1 MNSTKIL
8 ILEDHSLTRQMLNLA
23 FRRLGYVQVFTA
35 DCGEQAFGLLKVER
49 KFDVLVC
56 DIQMPGIDGL
66 TFLRKAREFGN
77 ITALIV
83 FSEIATDLRQAIQQ
97 LGRLLGYQV
106 LGDLRK
112 PFSRP
117 ELEMLMARY
126 RPLANGVTKSAVANE
141 YRAEVVQEGLANGEF
156 VPYYQPKIDLKTLTV
171 VGAEVLVRWQ
181 HPDQGLLTPGDFLD
195 VVIQVGC
202 IDELTRSLTQQSL
215 RFLHEQNLLGQ
226 LSLSINLEA
235 SQLASTS
242 LLENI
247 SRLLTEERVP
257 ARNLILEV
265 TESGL
270 MLAPI
275 TSIENVV
282 RLRLL
287 GCGISIDDFGAG
299 FSSLQRV
306 CEMPCT
312 ELKLD
317 ASFVNSMVHNS
328 RVMAAVGSV
337 LRLAENLGIQLVA
350 EGIETQ
356 EQLNV
361 LQGLECPV
369 GQGYF
374 FSPPLRDSLFV
385 EWLLQYKEYQAG
397 LA

>member
-23 FRRLGYVQVFTA
+23 FRRLGYVQVFTT